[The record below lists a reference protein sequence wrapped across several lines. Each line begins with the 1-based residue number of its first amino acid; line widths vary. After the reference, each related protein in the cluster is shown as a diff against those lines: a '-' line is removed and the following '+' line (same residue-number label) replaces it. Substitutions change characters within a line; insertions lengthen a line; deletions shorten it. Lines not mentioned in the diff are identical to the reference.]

1 MGEKR
6 HRFCHFAPKVRGST
20 TALTYISPLYKTV
33 VQCGYREKY
42 GSCPI
47 WLPGDMYTADKPP
60 PPSQSVPIVIR
71 SVWSDNLDYE
81 FELIRS
87 VVSKYRWFSMDTE
100 FPGVV
105 FKPVDNPANDNANVL
120 HRNPYANYVTL
131 KNNVDVLHLIQIGVT
146 ISDDEGNL
154 PDLGTGTCYIWEFNF
169 RDFDITRDDHAH
181 DSVELL
187 RRQGID
193 FERFRNYGIDSVR
206 FAELMMSSGLV
217 LDDKVS
223 WVTFHCAYDFGY
235 LVKILTQRPLPGE
248 MSDFLNLVRVFF
260 GPSVYDV
267 KHLMRFCH
275 NLHGGLDKVAK
286 ELNVERIGNSHHA
299 GSDSLVTMQVFQKI
313 EELYFCGGKIKKYAN
328 ILYGLEVY

>member
-1 MGEKR
+1 M
-6 HRFCHFAPKVRGST
+6 C
-20 TALTYISPLYKTV
+20 TAKLPPASP
-33 VQCGYREKY
+33 
-42 GSCPI
+42 
-47 WLPGDMYTADKPP
+47 
-60 PPSQSVPIVIR
+60 SVPIVIR
-71 SVWSDNLDYE
+71 SVWSDNLDFE

-87 VVSKYRWFSMDTE
+87 LASKYRWFSMDTE

-105 FKPVDNPANDNANVL
+105 VKPADMPANDNTNVI
-120 HRNPYANYVTL
+120 HRNPAANYVSL
-131 KNNVDVLHLIQIGVT
+131 KTNVDLLHLIQIGVT

-169 RDFDITRDDHAH
+169 RDFDITRDFHAH

-193 FERFRNYGIDSVR
+193 FERNRVYGIDSAR

-217 LDDKVS
+217 LDDEVS

-235 LVKILTQRPLPGE
+235 LVKILTQRPLPDE

-267 KHLMRFCH
+267 KHLMRFCDS
-275 NLHGGLDKVAK
+275 LHGGLDRVATD
-286 ELNVERIGNSHHA
+286 LNVERIGNSHHA
-299 GSDSLVTMQVFQKI
+299 GSDSLVTMQVFQKM
-313 EELYFCGGKIKKYAN
+313 EGLYFSGGKIKKYAN
-328 ILYGLEVY
+328 VLYGLKMVS